1 MVSSGRQ
8 TVTTLAPYIPEQWTS
23 EALGAIEFKTQLW
36 DYVDQHYRAA
46 LKVGDI
52 VNIPRK
58 SNLTSQT
65 KAAGASGDVT
75 FEAITEGTQ
84 QVTVDTHDYAAQYFE
99 DIAQVQGNVQFRTL
113 YMDRFGY
120 ALARARDVAVAA
132 LPQSYA
138 TAHGTLGQELSD
150 DDLLDSWTDLK
161 KAGLED
167 DDENI
172 FLWISPAALAAL
184 MKQDKFINQLYGGPG
199 LDMVK
204 MGRTGKRIYG
214 AQIIM
219 SNLLRAAAAGQADG
233 AMQHKSQIAGILQLE
248 PTLLELHNPA
258 GIGWQVVMH
267 NIHGSDEINRPPE
280 TAGGGTA
287 VDTYGVYLKTKQ

>member
-8 TVTTLAPYIPEQWTS
+8 TVTTLAPYIPEQWTP

-36 DYVDQHYRAA
+36 DSVDHHYEAA

-52 VNIPRK
+52 VNVPRV

-65 KAAGASGDVT
+65 KSAGSDVT
-75 FEAITEGTQ
+75 FEQITEGTQ
-84 QVTVDTHDYAAQYFE
+84 QITVDTHDYAALYIE
-99 DIAQVQGNVQFRTL
+99 DMAQALGNVQFRTL
-113 YMDRFGY
+113 YMNKFGY

-138 TAHGTLGQELSD
+138 TSHGTLGQELAD

-161 KAGLED
+161 KVGLED
-167 DDENI
+167 DDENS

-184 MKQDKFINQLYGGPG
+184 LKQDKFINQLYGGPG
-199 LDMVK
+199 IDMVK

-219 SNLLRAAAAGQADG
+219 SNLLRAAAAGQADC
-233 AMQHKSQIAGILQLE
+233 AMQHKSQIAGILALE
-248 PTLLELHNPA
+248 PTKLEFHNPA
-258 GIGWQVVMH
+258 GIGWQVIMH
-267 NIHGSDEINRPPE
+267 NIHGADEINRPPE

-287 VDTYGVYLKTKQ
+287 VDTYGVYLKSKQ